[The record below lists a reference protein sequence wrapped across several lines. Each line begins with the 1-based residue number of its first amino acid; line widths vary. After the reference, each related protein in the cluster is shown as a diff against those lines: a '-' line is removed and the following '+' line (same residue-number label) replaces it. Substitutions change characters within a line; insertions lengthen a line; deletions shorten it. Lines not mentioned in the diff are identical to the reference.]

1 MAQATV
7 LCYNIGH
14 DLTKQERITNE
25 EADTHSDDA
34 DCDFSAQR
42 LYGCGPGAQQ
52 DCNDFEASRIESAG
66 EKDKSGLDWSFVP
79 VLRERATAMFTEA
92 FPDYPVTDA
101 SVACKDARRVIVT
114 LTYMRDGIAGKYG
127 FDYKLGENGEYELD
141 RYGDGVSAGDL

>member
-1 MAQATV
+1 MKKILFLMLMLIAISVLTGCTAVDQA
-7 LCYNIGH
+7 LSKIG
-14 DLTKQERITNE
+14 
-25 EADTHSDDA
+25 
-34 DCDFSAQR
+34 
-42 LYGCGPGAQQ
+42 
-52 DCNDFEASRIESAG
+52 NDIEASRIESAG
-66 EKDKSGLDWSFVP
+66 EKDRSGLDWSFVP

>member
-1 MAQATV
+1 MKKILLLMLMLIAISVLTGCTAVDQA
-7 LCYNIGH
+7 LSKIG
-14 DLTKQERITNE
+14 
-25 EADTHSDDA
+25 
-34 DCDFSAQR
+34 
-42 LYGCGPGAQQ
+42 
-52 DCNDFEASRIESAG
+52 NDIEASRIESAG
-66 EKDKSGLDWSFVP
+66 EKDRSDLDWSFVP

-141 RYGDGVSAGDL
+141 RYGDGVSSGDL

>member
-1 MAQATV
+1 MKKILLLMLMLIAISVLTGCTAVDQA
-7 LCYNIGH
+7 LSKIG
-14 DLTKQERITNE
+14 
-25 EADTHSDDA
+25 
-34 DCDFSAQR
+34 
-42 LYGCGPGAQQ
+42 
-52 DCNDFEASRIESAG
+52 NDIEASRIESAG
-66 EKDKSGLDWSFVP
+66 EKDRSGLDWSFVP
-79 VLRERATAMFTEA
+79 VLREKATAMFTEA

>member
-1 MAQATV
+1 MKKLILILMMLIAISLLSGCTVVDQA
-7 LCYNIGH
+7 LSKIG
-14 DLTKQERITNE
+14 
-25 EADTHSDDA
+25 
-34 DCDFSAQR
+34 
-42 LYGCGPGAQQ
+42 
-52 DCNDFEASRIESAG
+52 NDIEASRIESAG

-101 SVACKDARRVIVT
+101 SVACKDERRVIVT

>member
-1 MAQATV
+1 MKKILLLMLMLIAISVLTGCTAVDQA
-7 LCYNIGH
+7 LSKIG
-14 DLTKQERITNE
+14 
-25 EADTHSDDA
+25 
-34 DCDFSAQR
+34 
-42 LYGCGPGAQQ
+42 
-52 DCNDFEASRIESAG
+52 NDIEASRIESAG
-66 EKDKSGLDWSFVP
+66 EKDRSGLDWSFVP

-141 RYGDGVSAGDL
+141 RYGDGVSSGDL

>member
-1 MAQATV
+1 MKKILLLMLMLIAISVLTGCTAVDQA
-7 LCYNIGH
+7 LSKIG
-14 DLTKQERITNE
+14 
-25 EADTHSDDA
+25 
-34 DCDFSAQR
+34 
-42 LYGCGPGAQQ
+42 
-52 DCNDFEASRIESAG
+52 NDIEASRLESAG
-66 EKDKSGLDWSFVP
+66 EKDRSGLDWSFVP

-141 RYGDGVSAGDL
+141 RYGDGVSSGDL

>member
-1 MAQATV
+1 MKKILLIVMMLMAISLLTGCTAVDQA
-7 LCYNIGH
+7 LNKIG
-14 DLTKQERITNE
+14 
-25 EADTHSDDA
+25 
-34 DCDFSAQR
+34 
-42 LYGCGPGAQQ
+42 Q
-52 DCNDFEASRIESAG
+52 DIEASSVKSAG
-66 EKDKSGLDWSFVP
+66 ETDRSGLDWSFVP

-92 FPDYPVTDA
+92 FPEYPVTDA